1 MRLWVN
7 VTEGKC
13 AGEGKNAPNYM
24 LIGWQIGNFLKTTN
38 FQNWTVIWN
47 ISSFFSFSTLS
58 HTHTHTPVLVY
69 SSSLADTSINHFQ
82 FDTRQKRLHVYYV
95 FMHMIAQ
102 IIIMMMVANV
112 ACTRHE
118 LVSKFLIL
126 FIVCSLSLPEC
137 MCARQALSHSH
148 YWWPHLALADVALQ
162 CHCMTNMHHQI
173 QASKEPHI
181 NTSIHACDAKH
192 RHQMDPIRC

>member
-1 MRLWVN
+1 M
-7 VTEGKC
+7 K
-13 AGEGKNAPNYM
+13 YQF
-24 LIGWQIGNFLKTTN
+24 I
-38 FQNWTVIWN
+38 
-47 ISSFFSFSTLS
+47 FFSFSIRS
-58 HTHTHTPVLVY
+58 HTNTPVLAY
-69 SSSLADTSINHFQ
+69 SSSSSLADTSINHFQ

-126 FIVCSLSLPEC
+126 FIVCSLSFC
-137 MCARQALSHSH
+137 MCVCLCAMLSHSH
-148 YWWPHLALADVALQ
+148 HWKSHFPLADVALQ
-162 CHCMTNMHHQI
+162 SHYMTNMHHQI

-181 NTSIHACDAKH
+181 NTSIHACTPSIAIKW
-192 RHQMDPIRC
+192 IRFVANYISFLSQYNLDKFQIRIQHLVIVCARV